1 MFFNIHIVEFSQSLR
16 LAISR
21 FYIIIYFL
29 VGNLVGDGL
38 ACPDHFNRN
47 GLMYS
52 IPITI
57 RHVICISK
65 VSPVTSEIRGFIIT
79 NAQRNPSPKLFSFS
93 NISKFNNHIVLNNL
107 SLNSCHYFI
116 VRWPASQHYITNPS
130 IHIGWICWEE
140 LHRLVGVIAV
150 FISRR
155 WEVTIN

>member
-1 MFFNIHIVEFSQSLR
+1 MFFYIHIVEFSQSLG

-57 RHVICISK
+57 RNVVCISK

-79 NAQRNPSPKLFSFS
+79 NTQRNPSPKLFPVS

-107 SLNSCHYFI
+107 AFNSCHYFI
-116 VRWPASQHYITNPS
+116 VRWSASQHYITNTG
-130 IHIGWICWEE
+130 IHIGWICREE
-140 LHRLVGVIAV
+140 LHWLIGVGAV
-150 FISRR
+150 FIASRR
-155 WEVTIN
+155 EIPIN